1 MAYKPRIPR
10 VEMIILCSLHAR
22 WNLSDDEKRNYLNLK
37 KGFEGEVQFDSLTEK
52 LASECLIVNDLLLEV
67 NKTKFQI
74 DTLLV
79 QDKLYL
85 FDVKN
90 LESDYCFENGEFY
103 YKTGRL
109 TNNPLTQLRRCE
121 NLFRQLLQ
129 KYGYHLPVEPRLV
142 FINPEFTLYQAP
154 KNEPLTLPTQ
164 VSALMRKLN
173 SWPGK
178 INEKHRKLADL
189 LVSLHQVESPYTRVP
204 HYDYEEQQKGII
216 CISCQSFALTVN
228 GRKLICDDCGCE
240 EGVDAAV
247 LRSVKELKLLFP
259 VQKITTNVVYEWCGG
274 IGSKKMFKR
283 ILSNNLKSV
292 GYGQW
297 TCYE

>member
-1 MAYKPRIPR
+1 MAYKPRTPLE
-10 VEMIILCSLHAR
+10 EMIILRSLNAR

-37 KGFEGEVQFDSLTEK
+37 KGFEGEEQFDSLTEK
-52 LASECLIVNDLLLEV
+52 LASECLILNDLLLEV
-67 NKTKFQI
+67 NKAKFQI

-85 FDVKN
+85 FDIKN
-90 LESDYCFENGEFY
+90 LENDYCYENGEFN

-109 TNNPLTQLRRCE
+109 TNNPLTQLKRCE

-129 KYGYHLPVEPRLV
+129 KYGYALTVEPRLV

-154 KNEPLTLPTQ
+154 KNEPITHPTQ
-164 VSALMRKLN
+164 VAALMRKLN

-178 INEKHRKLADL
+178 ISEKHRKLANL
-189 LVSLHQVESPYTRVP
+189 LVSLHQVESPYMRVP
-204 HYDYEEQQKGII
+204 HYDYEGQQKGII
-216 CISCQSFALTVN
+216 CFSCQSFSLTVN
-228 GRKLICDDCGCE
+228 GRKLVCDDCGCVE
-240 EGVDAAV
+240 EVDAAV

-259 VQKITTNVVYEWCGG
+259 VRKITTNGVYEWCGG

-283 ILSNNLKSV
+283 ILSNNMKSI

-297 TCYE
+297 TYYE